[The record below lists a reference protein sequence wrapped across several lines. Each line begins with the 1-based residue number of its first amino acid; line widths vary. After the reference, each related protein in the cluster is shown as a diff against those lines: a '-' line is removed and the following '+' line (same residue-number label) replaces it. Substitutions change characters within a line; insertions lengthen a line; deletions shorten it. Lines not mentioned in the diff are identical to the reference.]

1 MGLLMFAFSI
11 EHASMDQNPFR
22 IKRATMTFFR
32 TVVIAAGMLF
42 TLALYDTRFSCVQ
55 AKAATARDVD
65 AAAAAPA
72 IPPAEAVSAD
82 TTEKVKKKAAVKR
95 KKKRIKSAKK
105 ITATIV
111 EDASAGK
118 LTVNQVM
125 EVLKTTRDFSGKNLS
140 GLRLVGINLGKC
152 NLKGADLS
160 HANLERADLG
170 ESDLERADLTGA
182 NLKMAN
188 LRLSGM
194 AGANLDGAILDGAI
208 WKDGRICAA
217 GSSGLCR
224 DLASPSFAR

>member
-1 MGLLMFAFSI
+1 MFAFSI
-11 EHASMDQNPFR
+11 EHASMDQNSFR
-22 IKRATMTFFR
+22 IKRTTMTFFR
-32 TVVIAAGMLF
+32 TAVIAAGMLF
-42 TLALYDTRFSCVQ
+42 TLPLFDIRSSCVQ
-55 AKAATARDVD
+55 AKEATAKGVD
-65 AAAAAPA
+65 AAVAAPA
-72 IPPAEAVSAD
+72 ITPAEAVSAD
-82 TTEKVKKKAAVKR
+82 TTEKVKKKAVVKR
-95 KKKRIKSAKK
+95 KKKRKKSAKK
-105 ITATIV
+105 TTATIV
-111 EDASAGK
+111 EDASTGK
-118 LTVNQVM
+118 LTINQVM
-125 EVLKTTRDFSGKNLS
+125 DVLKTTRDFSGKSLS

-194 AGANLDGAILDGAI
+194 IGANLDGAILDGAI

-224 DLASPSFAR
+224 DLASQSFVK